1 MSDIDS
7 KVPFPNLDGRNDMQT
22 VTDAGALAPSDS
34 ETINRGPADLEVL
47 FDVPVQVSAMLGRA
61 RMPVGDLVGRTLAEV
76 ERDLILETL
85 KHCLGNRTHAA
96 NILGIS
102 IRTLR
107 NKLNEYAA
115 DGAPIPPAGG
125 GEAMRGAAR
134 RSAPETAQKQKARLN
149 RRAF

>member
-7 KVPFPNLDGRNDMQT
+7 KVPFPDLDGRNDMQT
-22 VTDAGALAPSDS
+22 VADAGALAPGDS
-34 ETINRGPADLEVL
+34 ETINRGAADLEAL

-85 KHCLGNRTHAA
+85 KDCLGNRTHAA

-125 GEAMRGAAR
+125 GQQQWCVDIRADGSGGRPPYDRG
-134 RSAPETAQKQKARLN
+134 E
-149 RRAF
+149 